1 MLKISI
7 YRRLSTVYKIIGSN
21 FGQWLS
27 PIIVF
32 VLISILRLL
41 ISIFMFIDRFIF
53 FRLNRIKISKPII
66 IVGNPRSGTT
76 FLQRFLVKNNFG
88 RGSELWQMIYPSI
101 ILQKLLKPILP
112 VLEIISP
119 AKHHSTEAH
128 KTSLTSVETD
138 DVGMLFRFFDGFFLY
153 GFFLSWSKNDL
164 FDWVDPKLRDN
175 SDRDY
180 RWLESVWK
188 RILVSSKE
196 DRVVAK
202 LFSVSANAPKFI
214 TKYPDAK
221 ILYMVRDPLNVI
233 PSGLSLVTGVLDK
246 KFGFWNKPEI
256 DRNRFLSNLYKGLVE
271 LLLRFEND
279 WSNGKID
286 KSKVY
291 IVRFDQM
298 MNDFSGL
305 MNDVIEFTGHTNSDT
320 LKKAIEST
328 DKKQKS
334 YISKHKYNLSKFGL
348 SEERIKE
355 DCKAYYETFIN

>member
-1 MLKISI
+1 MH
-7 YRRLSTVYKIIGSN
+7 
-21 FGQWLS
+21 
-27 PIIVF
+27 
-32 VLISILRLL
+32 
-41 ISIFMFIDRFIF
+41 ISIFKRIVVVYSIMGKIFGKWISPFILFPIFFLLRFIVF
-53 FRLNRIKISKPII
+53 LFMSLDKCFYFSLSKNTIKNPIV

-76 FLQRFLVKNNFG
+76 FLQRFLVNSGFG
-88 RGSELWQMIYPSI
+88 QGSQLWQMIYPSI

-112 VLEIISP
+112 LLEFISP
-119 AKHHSTEAH
+119 AKHHSTAAH
-128 KTSLTSVETD
+128 KTSLSSVETD

-153 GFFLSWSKNDL
+153 GFFLSWSEKDL
-164 FDWVDPKLRDN
+164 FDWVDPDIRNNSIRDFN
-175 SDRDY
+175 
-180 RWLESVWK
+180 WLESVWK
-188 RILVSSKE
+188 RILINSNN
-196 DRVVAK
+196 DRIVAK
-202 LFSVSANAPKFI
+202 LFSVSANCPKFQER
-214 TKYPDAK
+214 YPDSRL
-221 ILYMVRDPLNVI
+221 LYMVRNPVDVI

-246 KFGFWNKPEI
+246 KFGFWNKPEE
-256 DRNRFLSNLYKGLVE
+256 DRNRFLSNLYKGLVA

-305 MNDVIEFTGHTNSDT
+305 MNDVIEFTDYTNSDV
-320 LKKAIEST
+320 LQEIIKST
-328 DKKQKS
+328 DEKQKS